1 MSKAVQLCW
10 PCMSDLFCWSIP
22 SNSRFQWPHKILQW
36 HEDPEII
43 KFLQIFFKLPDWE
56 GRHPIRISTETRD
69 IICLI
74 WLGGYWSAPVHW
86 LDSAQISNWLGGG
99 VGCGAGAMGKSWD
112 VSIREHKWV
121 SGFTGWDKEASEHRQ
136 TCAIV
141 ASKTRKGAVLPTY
154 DGSVGI

>member
-86 LDSAQISNWLGGG
+86 LDSAQISNWWG
-99 VGCGAGAMGKSWD
+99 GCGVVLGPWVRLEMSALESTSELVVLQAG
-112 VSIREHKWV
+112 
-121 SGFTGWDKEASEHRQ
+121 
-136 TCAIV
+136 
-141 ASKTRKGAVLPTY
+141 TRKPQNTGKPEALCN
-154 DGSVGI
+154 SGIKD